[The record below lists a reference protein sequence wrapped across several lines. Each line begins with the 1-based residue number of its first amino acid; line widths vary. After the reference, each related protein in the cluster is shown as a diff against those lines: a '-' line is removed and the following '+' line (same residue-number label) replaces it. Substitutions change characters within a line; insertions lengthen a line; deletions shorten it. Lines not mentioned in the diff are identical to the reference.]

1 MEATKCPLI
10 KGKAR
15 EEEIQICLNC
25 PFSQCVLEIPG
36 SCPAKE
42 LRNMQIRELTRQGK
56 PKKELANIFNVSKRT
71 IQRTIDYETVD

>member
-10 KGKAR
+10 QGKAR
-15 EEEIQICLNC
+15 EEEIQTCLNC
-25 PFSQCVLEIPG
+25 PLPQCVLEIPG

-42 LRNMQIRELTRQGK
+42 VRNIQIIELARQGK
-56 PKKELANIFNVSKRT
+56 PKEELANIFNVSKRT